1 MKNLLSLL
9 LSLPTFLR
17 RVKFVYRAKLMAR
30 LMRVDLDIHVDR
42 RVKIGRNVLLKLE
55 AGNPVTVHIG
65 PNVVIED
72 DVRFEVRN
80 NIGHDPTLWIEG
92 NAIIHPNATMI
103 FGGHLVLKGMNEIGY
118 GTVIRCSQYIE
129 WGSPSGTGEYVSV
142 YDFLHATDQ
151 AQTTMYQSVLISQ
164 PVKIGN
170 WVMLAAKSVV
180 NPGSTIS
187 DMTIVAPNSV
197 VSGNH
202 GDPLEILAGIPA
214 KHLFKPEM
222 WPLLD
227 NPFIAAVTSWI
238 GDKPGA
244 GFKTVEE
251 AKKTTP
257 DPGRYRMDQHGW
269 DAIVNMGK
277 ERVGEKVEEGAE
289 IARTKAD

>member
-1 MKNLLSLL
+1 MKSLLSLVL
-9 LSLPTFLR
+9 ALPSYLR
-17 RVKFVYRAKLMAR
+17 RLKFVYRAKLMAKV
-30 LMRVDLDIHVDR
+30 MGVDLDIYVDD
-42 RVKIGRNVLLKLE
+42 RVKIGRNVVLKLE

-65 PNVVIED
+65 PNVIIED

-80 NIGHDPTLWIEG
+80 NVGHNPTLWIEG
-92 NAIIHPNATMI
+92 NAIIHPHAVLL
-103 FGGHLVLKGMNEIGY
+103 FGGHLVFKGMNEIGL
-118 GTVIRCSQYIE
+118 GTVIRCTQYIE

-142 YDFLHATDQ
+142 YDFLHATDS

-170 WVMLAAKSVV
+170 WVMLAAKAVV

-202 GDPLEILAGIPA
+202 GEPLEILAGIPA

-244 GFKTVEE
+244 GFKSVEE
-251 AKKTTP
+251 AKKMTP
-257 DPGRYRMDQHGW
+257 DPGRYKMDQHGW
-269 DAIVNMGK
+269 EAIVNAGRK
-277 ERVGEKVEEGAE
+277 RAGEEVEEGAE
-289 IARTKAD
+289 IAQTKAD